1 MHLSSACEALE
12 PAWPMSFGYWTGRG
26 SRSRPW
32 RRGRRRWTTSS
43 SATPGALLARRR
55 RPAQLSAVCSR
66 PPTAEGGLEMPATV
80 VLTFRNLIKNLRT
93 PMLVIASVA
102 QPLVWLVM
110 FSQTFSRLA
119 DTPLLR
125 GLGYR
130 SYLALLVP
138 GMMVLAVLFTGLQS
152 GLAMVSDIDSGM
164 LDKLRISRLSILLGR
179 VLADSVTMVAQ
190 GAVVL
195 GVGALMGA
203 RVETGWLGTFGM
215 LASVALLGVVGAS
228 FANLIALRGR
238 NAELTMVAG
247 IFVTLPA
254 LFLSPAFLP
263 LRFQPNWVQAV
274 ARINPASYVIDV
286 GQRLMSI
293 GNDWGQ
299 DVGMLGVL
307 AAAALVLMPATVAAF
322 RAATR

>member
-1 MHLSSACEALE
+1 
-12 PAWPMSFGYWTGRG
+12 
-26 SRSRPW
+26 
-32 RRGRRRWTTSS
+32 
-43 SATPGALLARRR
+43 
-55 RPAQLSAVCSR
+55 
-66 PPTAEGGLEMPATV
+66 MPATA
-80 VLTFRNLIKNLRT
+80 VLTFRNLVKNVRT

-164 LDKLRISRLSILLGR
+164 LEKLRISPISRLSILLGR
-179 VLADSVTMVAQ
+179 VLADSVTMLAQ

-228 FANLIALRGR
+228 LANLIALRSR

-263 LRFQPNWVQAV
+263 LRFQPDWVQAV
-274 ARINPASYVIDV
+274 ARVNPASYVIEV

-299 DVGMLGVL
+299 DVRMLAVL
-307 AAAALVLMPATVAAF
+307 AVAALVLMPATVAAF

>member
-1 MHLSSACEALE
+1 MDRPL
-12 PAWPMSFGYWTGRG
+12 PIPVN
-26 SRSRPW
+26 RSRA
-32 RRGRRRWTTSS
+32 RIKRY
-43 SATPGALLARRR
+43 AL
-55 RPAQLSAVCSR
+55 
-66 PPTAEGGLEMPATV
+66 TA
-80 VLTFRNLIKNLRT
+80 
-93 PMLVIASVA
+93 
-102 QPLVWLVM
+102 
-110 FSQTFSRLA
+110 
-119 DTPLLR
+119 
-125 GLGYR
+125 
-130 SYLALLVP
+130 
-138 GMMVLAVLFTGLQS
+138 MVL
-152 GLAMVSDIDSGM
+152 M
-164 LDKLRISRLSILLGR
+164 
-179 VLADSVTMVAQ
+179 
-190 GAVVL
+190 AVVL

-228 FANLIALRGR
+228 LANLIALRGR

-299 DVGMLGVL
+299 DVRMLAVL
-307 AAAALVLMPATVAAF
+307 AVAALVLMPATVAAF

>member
-1 MHLSSACEALE
+1 
-12 PAWPMSFGYWTGRG
+12 
-26 SRSRPW
+26 
-32 RRGRRRWTTSS
+32 
-43 SATPGALLARRR
+43 
-55 RPAQLSAVCSR
+55 
-66 PPTAEGGLEMPATV
+66 MPATV
-80 VLTFRNLIKNLRT
+80 VLTFRNLFKNVRT

-110 FSQTFSRLA
+110 FSQTFRGLA

-130 SYLALLVP
+130 SYLAFLLP
-138 GMMVLAVLFTGLQS
+138 GMMVLAVLFTALQS

-164 LDKLRISRLSILLGR
+164 LDKLRVSPINRLSILLGR
-179 VLADSVTMVAQ
+179 VLADAVTMLAQ

-195 GVGALMGA
+195 VAGTLMGA

-215 LASVALLGVVGAS
+215 LASVTLLGVAWAS
-228 FANLIALRGR
+228 LANLIALRSG

-247 IFVTLPA
+247 IFLALPA

-263 LRFQPNWVQAV
+263 LRFQPDWVQTV
-274 ARINPASYVIDV
+274 ARFNPASYVIGV
-286 GQRLMSI
+286 GQALMSI

-299 DVGMLGVL
+299 DARMLAGYRRAFAPARNRRRL
-307 AAAALVLMPATVAAF
+307 PRGDPLKESIDRDATFPTSSALGYPAGSALSTTPPGE
-322 RAATR
+322 RAATAEEPPVVAGAAVRRGVGAQTEL